1 MAEPAG
7 ETGGSAIEIH
17 PMDQFV
23 VGPIFGGDHVGSFLT
38 ITNSTLWM
46 AVCIA
51 AISALLILG
60 MRGRALV
67 PNRWQSVAEVLY
79 GFVRGMVMDVMG
91 EEGKRFFP
99 YIFTIFI
106 FILFCN
112 LLALL
117 PGSFT
122 VTSHIAVTGILAL
135 AVFFT
140 VVVLGFIKNGVG
152 FLKLFWIDAAPLA
165 LRPPLAVIELISFF
179 VRPVSHSI
187 RLAGNMM
194 AGHAVLKVFAGFV
207 PALGAF
213 FILPAILPLAMMV
226 AIFGLET
233 LVAVVQA
240 YIFAILTCIYLNDAL
255 HPHH

>member
-1 MAEPAG
+1 MAEPS
-7 ETGGSAIEIH
+7 EGGGIQIH
-17 PMDQFV
+17 PMEQFEIW
-23 VGPIFGGDHVGSFLT
+23 PLFGSGEDVDSFIT
-38 ITNSTLWM
+38 ITNQTLWL
-46 AVCIA
+46 AIA
-51 AISALLILG
+51 LACASALLILG
-60 MRGRALV
+60 IRGRALV
-67 PNRWQSVAEVLY
+67 PTRVQSMAELTY
-79 GFVRGMVMDVMG
+79 GFVRGMVTDVMG

-99 YIFTIFI
+99 WIFTLFV

-112 LLALL
+112 LLGLI
-117 PGSFT
+117 PGAFT
-122 VTSHIAVTGILAL
+122 VTSHVAVTAVL
-135 AVFFT
+135 AVAVFLT
-140 VVVLGFIKNGVG
+140 VVVLGFINHGVG
-152 FLKLFWIDAAPLA
+152 FLRLFWIDAAPMA
-165 LRPPLAVIELISFF
+165 LRPPLAIIELISFF

-213 FILPAILPLAMMV
+213 FILPAILPMGMMV
-226 AIFGLET
+226 AIFALEL